1 MDKDTPQQLLL
12 GFQLDEAATL
22 ESFQAAAADRQL
34 IQHLRNR
41 VIASFE
47 PLTILWGGGGTGK
60 THLLQALCH
69 ELTCGGGT
77 PIYLPLSRNEQL
89 APEMLE
95 GLENL
100 DLVCLDDIDAVAG
113 EAAWEQALFGFYN
126 RAASCDVRLVISASA
141 PPGKLRIQLPDLHSR
156 LQSGVVFHVHELSD
170 TEKAELLSQRAKSL
184 GIELPQAVI
193 DYVLQ
198 RHDRQVVA
206 LVQFL
211 RELDRMSLQ
220 QKRPITIPLVRQ
232 LMNW

>member
-1 MDKDTPQQLLL
+1 MSKESPQQLLL

-34 IQHLRNR
+34 IQHLHNR
-41 VIASFE
+41 VIDSSE
-47 PLTILWGGGGTGK
+47 PLTIIWGPAGTGK

-69 ELTCGGGT
+69 ELTCAGGT
-77 PIYLPLSRNEQL
+77 PIYLPLSRTEQV

-95 GLENL
+95 GLEDL

-113 EAAWEQALFGFYN
+113 ESAWEQALFGFYN
-126 RAASCDVRLVISASA
+126 RAAISEVRLVVSASM
-141 PPGKLRIQLPDLHSR
+141 PPGKLQIQLPDLHSR
-156 LQSGVVFHVHELSD
+156 LQSGVVFQLHELSD
-170 TEKAELLSQRAKSL
+170 TEKAELLSQRARAL
-184 GIELPQAVI
+184 GIELSKSVI

-211 RELDRMSLQ
+211 QELDRLSLE

-232 LMNW
+232 LMDW